1 MSVLIKIAWR
11 NLREHSTKTW
21 IIGTL
26 IAVGITVLM
35 VGNSLMDSATAGIE
49 RSYIKNFTGHIMISG
64 AHQGN
69 LTLFGFQDLTILEQN
84 TPVIPEYEEI
94 VSYLESLPYIA
105 AINPQASGVALASM
119 GEDAQGAV
127 QLFGVE
133 PESYL
138 KMFPDNLEI
147 IKGNFFNS
155 GEEGLMLNKNAAKHL
170 EQDFGRAIVPGD
182 KILLTGITPNGGM
195 RIREVAIKGIFQF
208 KQSNAQLDM
217 ISLVDITNL
226 RALGGMSIGNV
237 SPAQLSEEEQFF
249 LGDIDFDSIFGDLN
263 NVLMEVEVSEGSYD
277 ENSFVDIFGDSGE
290 RDLHN
295 QEDSKAWHFLL
306 VRLKDEKLVA
316 RALTDLNNFFTT
328 NDIDAV
334 ATDWLSAAGVVA
346 EMAYGVKIIFNIIVF
361 LIAVVA
367 VIIIM
372 NTLVISVTE
381 RMSEIGTMRA
391 IGAQK
396 NFIRTMIL
404 WETLMISGIFGVAG
418 LMVGSLILFVLN
430 NTGIKAPNMFFE
442 IIFGGPILKPSL
454 SLSSVVMSFVVVMIV
469 GVVSSL
475 YPTSIVM
482 KTEPVKAMQS
492 Q

>member
-1 MSVLIKIAWR
+1 M
-11 NLREHSTKTW
+11 
-21 IIGTL
+21 
-26 IAVGITVLM
+26 
-35 VGNSLMDSATAGIE
+35 
-49 RSYIKNFTGHIMISG
+49 
-64 AHQGN
+64 
-69 LTLFGFQDLTILEQN
+69 
-84 TPVIPEYEEI
+84 
-94 VSYLESLPYIA
+94 
-105 AINPQASGVALASM
+105 
-119 GEDAQGAV
+119 
-127 QLFGVE
+127 
-133 PESYL
+133 
-138 KMFPDNLEI
+138 
-147 IKGNFFNS
+147 
-155 GEEGLMLNKNAAKHL
+155 
-170 EQDFGRAIVPGD
+170 
-182 KILLTGITPNGGM
+182 
-195 RIREVAIKGIFQF
+195 
-208 KQSNAQLDM
+208 
-217 ISLVDITNL
+217 
-226 RALGGMSIGNV
+226 
-237 SPAQLSEEEQFF
+237 
-249 LGDIDFDSIFGDLN
+249 
-263 NVLMEVEVSEGSYD
+263 
-277 ENSFVDIFGDSGE
+277 
-290 RDLHN
+290 
-295 QEDSKAWHFLL
+295 
-306 VRLKDEKLVA
+306 
-316 RALTDLNNFFTT
+316 TDLNNFFTT